1 MVLVSISAHLNSILA
16 YTYSA
21 KIWNLAGGSFTL
33 AISRQSGDYIPNID
47 LTPLDIVYN
56 KSHLSILIHV
66 KDGTKRK
73 VLILFLFLQEVRWG
87 HCLLARSAY
96 YA

>member
-1 MVLVSISAHLNSILA
+1 MEPGRRIIHASHLKALRR
-16 YTYSA
+16 
-21 KIWNLAGGSFTL
+21 LL
-33 AISRQSGDYIPNID
+33 YIPNID

-73 VLILFLFLQEVRWG
+73 VVILFLFLQEVRWG
-87 HCLLARSAY
+87 HCLLARSTY